1 MYCIHIN
8 VPTWR
13 LDKQRSDDRLH
24 DKCNDRERR
33 YRSDNGE
40 NRKSKITISTT
51 SNVTAGTILPGAST
65 LEDINMYINAAK
77 KLKIDQLKKKI
88 HPNANKK

>member
-13 LDKQRSDDRLH
+13 NDKQRSGDRSG
-24 DKCNDRERR
+24 DKYNDRERR

-40 NRKSKITISTT
+40 NRNSEITTSTT
-51 SNVTAGTILPGAST
+51 SDVTAGAILPGAST

-77 KLKIDQLKKKI
+77 KQKIDQLKKKM
-88 HPNANKK
+88 PSQR